1 MISIKHVKFFCRED
15 PSLIENYDKAIA
27 DTSQIWECHHRLEIQ
42 GSVITSKKELK
53 EQGLYYHRP
62 ACELIFLTKVEHT
75 SLHHKGLAK
84 PKSEAHRKKLAEAHK
99 GKKFSEETRR
109 KMSKAAK
116 GKKLSEETK
125 KKLSEANKGKKL
137 SEETRR
143 KLSESRKDKKF
154 SEEHKRKLSE
164 SVKRTKQLK
173 KQQKELQN
181 A

>member
-1 MISIKHVKFFCRED
+1 MISIKHVKLFCRED

-53 EQGLYYHRP
+53 EQGLYYHRS
-62 ACELIFLTKVEHT
+62 ACELIFLTRAEHT
-75 SLHHKGLAK
+75 SLHHKGKPK

-99 GKKFSEETRR
+99 GKK
-109 KMSKAAK
+109 
-116 GKKLSEETK
+116 
-125 KKLSEANKGKKL
+125 LSEAHKQSIANSHKGKPK
-137 SEETRR
+137 SEEW
-143 KLSESRKDKKF
+143 
-154 SEEHKRKLSE
+154 KRKLSE